1 MFLQLRTV
9 IEQHREEWD
18 GTAVV
23 MGGAWKGH
31 PRMFEVFKREVSL
44 LFPEAVISLPLY
56 EPVVGC
62 AVLRGL
68 KEGRTLAE
76 LETLLAEGFKQF
88 QYH

>member
-1 MFLQLRTV
+1 
-9 IEQHREEWD
+9 
-18 GTAVV
+18 
-23 MGGAWKGH
+23 
-31 PRMFEVFKREVSL
+31 MFEVFKREVSL
-44 LFPEAVISLPLY
+44 LFPEAHISLPLY

-76 LETLLAEGFKQF
+76 MEGILSDGFAQF